1 MGVGDNI
8 KKAAENAMEDLAGT
22 SDPHDDAHVPE
33 PGARDD
39 DIQVHSS
46 ISEGSNAMDDA
57 DDYPEH
63 QGASAGG
70 LAERSDAPGALS
82 DDPNQ
87 SASGAST
94 EEREGD
100 RTDRLPMGNPESP
113 SGPAGLPGPDPEELH
128 ADPSEADEDP
138 TSSMGRG

>member
-22 SDPHDDAHVPE
+22 TDPHDDGHVPE
-33 PGARDD
+33 PGERDD

-46 ISEGSNAMDDA
+46 ISEGSNAMDEA
-57 DDYPEH
+57 DDYPLR
-63 QGASAGG
+63 QGAPAGG
-70 LAERSDAPGALS
+70 FTVPQDAPDARG
-82 DDPNQ
+82 
-87 SASGAST
+87 SGASP
-94 EEREGD
+94 EEPD
-100 RTDRLPMGNPESP
+100 SIRTDGSPMGNPGSP
-113 SGPAGLPGPDPEELH
+113 SGPAGLPGPDPEELR

>member
-8 KKAAENAMEDLAGT
+8 RKAAENAMEDLAGT

-33 PGARDD
+33 PGDRND

-63 QGASAGG
+63 QGAAAGG
-70 LAERSDAPGALS
+70 FAEQSDAPGALS
-82 DDPNQ
+82 DDPDQ
-87 SASGAST
+87 SASGAATQESG
-94 EEREGD
+94 GD
-100 RTDRLPMGNPESP
+100 RNDRLPMGNPESP
-113 SGPAGLPGPDPEELH
+113 SGPAGLPGPDPEELR